1 MDIKLVAL
9 NDTQIEVVVEDKR
22 LILTD
27 LRKAEVKRRNRKRK
41 VVDRIIN
48 TLLVFAFVVIFA
60 WFAWIFLT
68 REEGHYEADYIKDG
82 VLYDTDGDGD
92 YYHWV
97 DPE

>member
-22 LILTD
+22 VVLTD

-41 VVDRIIN
+41 VVDMIIN
-48 TLLVFAFVVIFA
+48 ILLVVAFVVVLGLFI
-60 WFAWIFLT
+60 WIFLT